1 MYLQILVYSAVLFDG
16 VLVLCSRSMAS
27 LPRTDHLLVFGS
39 FYGSLYSGTPVYVCY
54 LYAYYVLFIQL
65 SDSVLQIWGGGVSSN

>member
-1 MYLQILVYSAVLFDG
+1 MYLQILVYSAVLLVR
-16 VLVLCSRSMAS
+16 VLVLCSRSTAFFT
-27 LPRTDHLLVFGS
+27 RIAHYVFGS

-65 SDSVLQIWGGGVSSN
+65 SDSVLQIWGGA